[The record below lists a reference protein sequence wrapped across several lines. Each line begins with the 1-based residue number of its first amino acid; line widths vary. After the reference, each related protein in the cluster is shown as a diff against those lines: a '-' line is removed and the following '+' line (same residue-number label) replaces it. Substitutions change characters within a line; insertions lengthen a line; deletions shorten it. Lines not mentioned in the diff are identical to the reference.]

1 MLKRYF
7 HNNVKRNFSIGTIW
21 INGGSNMDGEG
32 KKGIN
37 KILCSLITRGC
48 EGFDNSSLAD
58 YIESYGAELNHE
70 VTEDGM
76 SISIKSLND
85 YFDKLFPL
93 FELMVNKPT
102 LSEKQFNIVKKST
115 INTLKKDRE
124 NPFNICFEKWR
135 KIVYSN
141 HSYAYNPIGY
151 EEDVANIAYEDV
163 LSEYEQFKKRKKFFT
178 SNNIDINGKYFEASS
193 KKASKEKAKYAEIIS
208 NHGDRFTSSYNQS
221 NQIIIMMG
229 NQTCSRKSNEYL
241 ILKILESHLSYGMSS
256 ALFKLFREKNGITY
270 DIGVFNSLKKD
281 NCPFLIYLSVSN
293 KNALLAFELLRNL
306 WKELLSSLI
315 SDEDLFLAKEKLK
328 SSFLLNNQCLDEVL
342 LKEIQ
347 LISFGMFPFSERDY
361 FTKVESIS
369 KEDIIKLT
377 NKYLS
382 KPFISVTG
390 NKKLCDEIKKI
401 WMFNF

>member
-7 HNNVKRNFSIGTIW
+7 QNNVKRNFSIGTIW

-37 KILCSLITRGC
+37 NILCSLITRGC

-85 YFDKLFPL
+85 YFNKLFPL
-93 FELMVNKPT
+93 LELMVNKPT
-102 LSEKQFNIVKKST
+102 LSEKQFNIVKKSI

-141 HSYAYNPIGY
+141 HSYSYNPIGY
-151 EEDVANIAYEDV
+151 EEDVANITYEDV
-163 LSEYEQFKKRKKFFT
+163 LLEYEQFKRRKKFLT
-178 SNNIDINGKYFEASS
+178 SNNNDIYRKYFETPS
-193 KKASKEKAKYAEIIS
+193 KKVHREKAKYPEIIL
-208 NHGDRFTSSYNQS
+208 NHGVRFTSSYNQS
-221 NQIIIMMG
+221 NQIIIMLG
-229 NQTCSRKSNEYL
+229 NKTCSRKSNEFL
-241 ILKILESHLSYGMSS
+241 VLKILQSHLSFGMSS
-256 ALFKLFREKNGITY
+256 VLFKLFREKNGITY
-270 DIGVFNSLKKD
+270 DVGVLNSAKKD

-293 KNALLAFELLRNL
+293 KNALLAFELLRKL

-328 SSFLLNNQCLDEVL
+328 SSYLLDSQCLDEVL
-342 LKEIQ
+342 LKDIQ
-347 LISFGMFPFSERDY
+347 LISFGISPLPEKDY
-361 FTKVESIS
+361 FTKIDSIS
-369 KEDIIKLT
+369 KEDINELT
-377 NKYLS
+377 NKYFS
-382 KPFISVTG
+382 KPFISITG
-390 NKKLCDEIKKI
+390 DKKICDEIKKI
-401 WMFNF
+401 WIFNF

>member
-7 HNNVKRNFSIGTIW
+7 QNNVKRNFSIGTIW

-85 YFDKLFPL
+85 YFNKLFPL
-93 FELMVNKPT
+93 LELMVNKPT
-102 LSEKQFNIVKKST
+102 LSEKQFNIVKKSI

-151 EEDVANIAYEDV
+151 EEDVANITYEDV
-163 LSEYEQFKKRKKFFT
+163 LLEYEQFKRRKKFFT
-178 SNNIDINGKYFEASS
+178 SNNIDIYKKYFGSSS
-193 KKASKEKAKYAEIIS
+193 KKVQREKAKYSEIIS
-208 NHGDRFTSSYNQS
+208 NHGVRFTSSYNQS
-221 NQIIIMMG
+221 NQIIIMLG
-229 NQTCSRKSNEYL
+229 NKTCSRKSNEFL
-241 ILKILESHLSYGMSS
+241 ILKILESHLSFGMSS
-256 ALFKLFREKNGITY
+256 VLFKLFREKNGITY
-270 DIGVFNSLKKD
+270 DVGVFNSAKKD

-293 KNALLAFELLRNL
+293 KNALLAFELLRKL

-315 SDEDLFLAKEKLK
+315 SDEDLLLAKEKLK
-328 SSFLLNNQCLDEVL
+328 SSYLLDNQCLDEVL
-342 LKEIQ
+342 LKDIQ
-347 LISFGMFPFSERDY
+347 LISFGISPVPEKDY
-361 FTKVESIS
+361 FTKIESIS
-369 KEDIIKLT
+369 KEDINELT
-377 NKYLS
+377 NKYFS

-390 NKKLCDEIKKI
+390 DEKICDEIKKI
-401 WMFNF
+401 WIFNF